1 MRVYALAFLGSPYAP
16 RHMKSPISTDL
27 GLILQQL
34 SHASRC
40 AEEAQE
46 PINQQRTRVQMLYQY
61 GYNTNVAEEQLTQL
75 VKLQTLH
82 KEDRDRLRVELA
94 KIG

>member
-1 MRVYALAFLGSPYAP
+1 
-16 RHMKSPISTDL
+16 MKSPIATDL

-40 AEEAQE
+40 ADEAQE
-46 PINQQRTRVQMLYQY
+46 PINQQRTRVHMLHQY
-61 GYNTNVAEEQLTQL
+61 GYNTKVAEAELAQL
-75 VKLQTLH
+75 VQLQTLH
-82 KEDRDRLRVELA
+82 KEDRDRLRAQLA